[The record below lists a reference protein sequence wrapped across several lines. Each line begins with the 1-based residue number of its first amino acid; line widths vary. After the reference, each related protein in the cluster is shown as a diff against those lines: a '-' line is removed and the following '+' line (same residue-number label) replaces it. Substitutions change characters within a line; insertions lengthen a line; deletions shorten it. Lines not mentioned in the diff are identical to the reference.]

1 MVEWGHS
8 AFGCGGPHPHVR
20 SRSPRRAA
28 WMIWVTSP
36 SIWTGGSCSF
46 LPARCPLRAPAVRE
60 DQAGE
65 QQFACSGCQWW
76 GWSKTKALLPKV
88 IFWQRCLFLL
98 FFPVITDAKAVVAIV
113 SVSPP
118 HLVFNHSWSCILYW
132 FHGPSHLPWRPYGTH
147 SRLQSQVLTLHHSA
161 SCKDRCMAQYIN

>member
-1 MVEWGHS
+1 MSFFSPRLHFPTTVEWGHS
-8 AFGCGGPHPHVR
+8 AFGCCRGLHSCVH

-36 SIWTGGSCSF
+36 SVWTGGSCSF
-46 LPARCPLRAPAVRE
+46 LPARYPLMAPAVRE
-60 DQAGE
+60 DQTEE

-76 GWSKTKALLPKV
+76 GWSKTKTLLPKV

-98 FFPVITDAKAVVAIV
+98 LFPVITDAKAVVAIV

-147 SRLQSQVLTLHHSA
+147 SCLKL
-161 SCKDRCMAQYIN
+161 